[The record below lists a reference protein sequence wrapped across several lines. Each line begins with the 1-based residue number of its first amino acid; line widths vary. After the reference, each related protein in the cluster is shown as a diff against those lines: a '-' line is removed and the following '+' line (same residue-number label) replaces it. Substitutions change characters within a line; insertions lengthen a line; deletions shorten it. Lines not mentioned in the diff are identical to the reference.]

1 MKIIKTILC
10 LSLLSAFNFAHAKED
25 ISAQSWVIANE
36 NGQIID
42 GRNTNEI
49 RSIASITK
57 LMTVMVV
64 IDSGQSHDEVMPFKF
79 YGMHMTR
86 RQLMTLAIV
95 KSDNMAAKYLCDY
108 FPGGISA
115 CVQAMNQKA
124 IELGMSNTSF
134 TDSTGLMYT
143 NVSTAEDLI
152 KLLAAAAKYDVIHE
166 DSNKN
171 IVVWNANKNKR
182 VTFRNTNP
190 IVGDTKF
197 EVSKTGY
204 ISRAGGCIAMIVSS
218 AVGNRTIVLLGS
230 KTIQARIPEARFI
243 ISKYI

>member
-1 MKIIKTILC
+1 MKNKITMAILC
-10 LSLLSAFNFAHAKED
+10 LALSLNISYAKED

-64 IDSGQSHDEVMPFKF
+64 VDSNQSHTEIIPKNL
-79 YGMHMTR
+79 YGMKMTR

-95 KSDNMAAKYLCDY
+95 KSDNRAAKYLCDY
-108 FPGGISA
+108 FPGGIKA
-115 CVQAMNQKA
+115 CITAMNEKA
-124 IELGMSNTSF
+124 IELGMVNTVF
-134 TDSTGLMYT
+134 TDATGLMHT

-152 KLLAAAAKYDVIHE
+152 KLLHAASKYDVIHA

-171 IVVWNANKNKR
+171 VVVWNNKNKR
-182 VTFRNTNP
+182 VVFRNTNP
-190 IVGDTKF
+190 IVADTKF

-204 ISRAGGCIAMIVSS
+204 IRRAGGCIAMIVSS
-218 AVGNRTIVLLGS
+218 DMGNRIIVLLGS
-230 KTIQARIPEARFI
+230 RTIKHRIPEARFI